1 MCAMSWCFTNYSSG
15 DTQIRKSFYTSE
27 KVNNNNI
34 TMEKLKSLPYR
45 YLVANSKNI
54 YMFVLKY
61 AKVGSL
67 EVAHVANI
75 KLALA
80 NYFWGGGG
88 GRGVGG
94 GGVVGVI

>member
-1 MCAMSWCFTNYSSG
+1 MCAVSWCFTKHSSG
-15 DTQIRKSFYTSE
+15 ETQIRKSFYTSE

-67 EVAHVANI
+67 EVAHVADI

-80 NYFWGGGG
+80 NYLFFFF
-88 GRGVGG
+88 GG
-94 GGVVGVI
+94 GGVI